1 MKGAMH
7 RKSFKQTGNIVFYGW
22 ILYRIPVL
30 ATAVQAELQSGSPKP
45 SGENNKDALKEEVRR
60 KKGVL
65 LISTQFPL
73 FEMKEHVWI

>member
-7 RKSFKQTGNIVFYGW
+7 RKSFKQTGNVVFYGW

-45 SGENNKDALKEEVRR
+45 SAENNKDALKEEVFKR
-60 KKGVL
+60 V
-65 LISTQFPL
+65 FY
-73 FEMKEHVWI
+73 